1 LRLLSETALA
11 LLWRLDPE
19 AAIPVPEW
27 SAKFLHSGEERV
39 ASELMHTLLLILDQV
54 DSIETATLHNNSGI
68 LKGKMR
74 KTTYPLRYVE
84 QDIFALER
92 GLTELSFR
100 LGRPTYRSI
109 GSASANRR
117 LRWLAE
123 SLIAHAEPILEAV
136 TGSAGHRHDPVGD
149 DLQPRL
155 PARRGPRRGKRA
167 FRRR

>member
-1 LRLLSETALA
+1 VLQDLRLLSETALT

-19 AAIPVPEW
+19 AAIPAPEW
-27 SAKFLHSGEERV
+27 SAKFLHSGEER
-39 ASELMHTLLLILDQV
+39 AALELMHTLLLILDQV
-54 DSIETATLHNNSGI
+54 DPIETATLHNNSRI
-68 LKGKMR
+68 LKGRMR

-100 LGRPTYRSI
+100 LGRLKHRSI
-109 GSASANRR
+109 GSASPNRR

-123 SLIAHAEPILEAV
+123 SLIARAEPILEAV
-136 TGSAGHRHDPVGD
+136 TSSAGHRHDPVGD

-155 PARRGPRRGKRA
+155 PAPRPSSR
-167 FRRR
+167 